1 MSVSRNR
8 VTGDWLRVAGAWHD
22 CDPPHGAT
30 AIRTDG
36 EVSSGERA
44 IASGVIVGRLADG
57 TRDTV
62 FEQPTTE
69 SEAVTAGAI
78 GEKTVVADAMEAL
91 RQSMQQKASDEL
103 VGIECHHFGLA
114 VRSIVFPGKANLP
127 VGEREQPAVSDG
139 L

>member
-1 MSVSRNR
+1 GSRVR
-8 VTGDWLRVAGAWHD
+8 QRHDRSPRGTLAACGSHPILEGRAVEAQPWRGAPRSSCCGDGCPCQLRQQDEGQVAWHD

-44 IASGVIVGRLADG
+44 IAWGVIIGRLADG
-57 TRDTV
+57 TRETG

-78 GEKTVVADAMEAL
+78 GEKTVVAGASGAV
-91 RQSMQQKASDEL
+91 RQSVQ
-103 VGIECHHFGLA
+103 
-114 VRSIVFPGKANLP
+114 
-127 VGEREQPAVSDG
+127 
-139 L
+139 